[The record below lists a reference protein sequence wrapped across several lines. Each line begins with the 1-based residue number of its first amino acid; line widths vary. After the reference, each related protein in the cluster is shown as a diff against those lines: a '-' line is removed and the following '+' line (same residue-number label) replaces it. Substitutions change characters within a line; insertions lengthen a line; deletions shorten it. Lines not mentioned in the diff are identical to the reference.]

1 MLKKIEKYL
10 PEGIPFPS
18 TRLYNCI
25 VSFSSF
31 TRDWYKHVAKQVSEE
46 IMAGKI
52 LDVGTGPGYL
62 PIEIAKL
69 VSEIEV
75 IGIDVS
81 KDMVKIARRNA
92 EKSGVQERVRFE
104 HIDANKM
111 RYQDSYF
118 DLMVS
123 TGSFHHWKRPIRIL
137 NEIYRVLKK
146 GGQAW
151 IYDLRRDVPQEEME
165 KLKEMYGRF
174 LGQIIYRFVSFH
186 SSVTKEELRKV
197 LENPK
202 NNFKIYELTDPY
214 PFIIE
219 AILSK

>member
-1 MLKKIEKYL
+1 
-10 PEGIPFPS
+10 
-18 TRLYNCI
+18 
-25 VSFSSF
+25 
-31 TRDWYKHVAKQVSEE
+31 VAKQVSEE